1 MLKIYFITLFFKYNI
16 SFVLEELN
24 HKNNL
29 LKYFNIDY
37 IWEPQKFY
45 EYVTCY
51 DAEMG
56 LFSV

>member
-16 SFVLEELN
+16 YFVLEELN

-37 IWEPQKFY
+37 VWEPQKFY
-45 EYVTCY
+45 EYVTRY